1 MVLPV
6 ASFAARVRCGGLLA
20 LLGLV
25 GGCAASAVTL
35 SSGVVHVS
43 FTTDETCGF
52 SNPYT
57 VDARGCRRLDE
68 KAVMCKGFG
77 VIDGVLFA
85 GGCEAPADLDVLE
98 TQGTMP
104 LSPPRSA
111 PIADDAEA
119 APATRDEPEAGE
131 LPEASA
137 EPVPKV
143 EKKARSA
150 SKSSS
155 GDSSSSKG
163 SSSKSSSSKK
173 TKTKKTSASKRK
185 KRPE

>member
-6 ASFAARVRCGGLLA
+6 ASFAARVRCGGLLV

-111 PIADDAEA
+111 PTADEAEM
-119 APATRDEPEAGE
+119 ATPDEPEASE
-131 LPEASA
+131 LSEAGA
-137 EPVPKV
+137 EPEPKV
-143 EKKARSA
+143 EKKRRSA
-150 SKSSS
+150 TKTSSGNESTSKSV
-155 GDSSSSKG
+155 
-163 SSSKSSSSKK
+163 SSKK

>member
-6 ASFAARVRCGGLLA
+6 ASFAARLRCGGLSV

-111 PIADDAEA
+111 ATTDEAEA
-119 APATRDEPEAGE
+119 SPATRDEAEASE
-131 LPEASA
+131 LPDASA
-137 EPVPKV
+137 EPEPKV
-143 EKKARSA
+143 EKRTRSA

-155 GDSSSSKG
+155 V
-163 SSSKSSSSKK
+163 KSASSKK
-173 TKTKKTSASKRK
+173 AKTKKASASKRK
-185 KRPE
+185 KRAE

>member
-6 ASFAARVRCGGLLA
+6 ASFAARLRCGWRLA

-43 FTTDETCGF
+43 FITDETCGF

-104 LSPPRSA
+104 LSPPRGASTT
-111 PIADDAEA
+111 DEEVEA
-119 APATRDEPEAGE
+119 APATRDESEASE

-137 EPVPKV
+137 EPAPKV
-143 EKKARSA
+143 EKRTRSA
-150 SKSSS
+150 TKSSS
-155 GDSSSSKG
+155 VKG
-163 SSSKSSSSKK
+163 ASSKK
-173 TKTKKTSASKRK
+173 AKTKKTSASKRK
-185 KRPE
+185 KSPE